1 MATISSIVNELSGVR
16 ERIDRS
22 VRIAITRGGA
32 DISSRL
38 RTGSPVKTGEL
49 RYGWRLGRA
58 KSSSG
63 VLASISITN
72 SVSHAAAIEYG
83 IDPSSP
89 THPWALSLRKDK
101 KDNNKKDNKKPS
113 IVLKGGRIWSSSAVG
128 GVSNRVISP
137 ATVRGL
143 AIGVADS
150 IIAALGK
157 K

>member
-1 MATISSIVNELSGVR
+1 MATISSIVSELSGVR
-16 ERIDRS
+16 DRIDRS

-83 IDPSSP
+83 IDPGSP

-101 KDNNKKDNKKPS
+101 KDTKKPS

-143 AIGVADS
+143 AKGVADS